1 MDLSYAPFT
10 PFMAGPT
17 KQLPGIAPMDMADW
31 LHRDEAYADQMA
43 YRAKLLETQ
52 RDVVLAA
59 KPEAAGP
66 AGELLD
72 LLKKTLADAPDHR
85 VDGDTLI
92 RPDGVRAPLTGDE
105 PLALIAQLAQEDFC
119 ILWRPEDRDEHILI
133 GAILCFPSRWLLAE
147 KMGKPMIG
155 IHDRVPNYDD
165 GIAKRVQRL
174 FDALHPDRPL
184 VRANWL
190 VHTSP
195 ELHQPLTEEAKA
207 RWQKAPSDRFWLR
220 TERQN
225 LMRLPHSRAVVFTI
239 KTCLTPVEALTPE
252 QRAGLI
258 DALTGTTMDM
268 QVYHGGEAHHHAA
281 VEALTWL
288 QA

>member
-1 MDLSYAPFT
+1 MELSFAPFT
-10 PFMAGPT
+10 PFMAGPS

-31 LHRDEAYADQMA
+31 LHRDEAYAAQMA
-43 YRAKLLETQ
+43 YRDKLLETQ
-52 RDVVLAA
+52 RDVVLGVT
-59 KPEAAGP
+59 PEVAGP

-72 LLKKTLADAPDHR
+72 LLRSTLSAAPDHR
-85 VDGDTLI
+85 IESDTLI
-92 RPDGVRAPLTGDE
+92 RPDGVRAPLTGDH
-105 PLALIAQLAQEDFC
+105 PLALAARLAQEDFC
-119 ILWRPEDRDEHILI
+119 ILWKPEDSDEHILI

-174 FDALHPDRPL
+174 FDALHPERPL

-195 ELHQPLTEEAKA
+195 ELHQPLTEAAKA
-207 RWQKAPSDRFWLR
+207 RWEKAPSDRFWLR

-225 LMRLPHSRAVVFTI
+225 LMRLPHSGAVVFTI
-239 KTCLTPVEALTPE
+239 KTCVTPVEALTPD
-252 QRAGLI
+252 QRKGLI
-258 DALTGTTMDM
+258 AALEGTDEAM
-268 QVYHGGEAHHHAA
+268 QVYHGGLSHHRAA
-281 VEALTWL
+281 IRALAQLST
-288 QA
+288 